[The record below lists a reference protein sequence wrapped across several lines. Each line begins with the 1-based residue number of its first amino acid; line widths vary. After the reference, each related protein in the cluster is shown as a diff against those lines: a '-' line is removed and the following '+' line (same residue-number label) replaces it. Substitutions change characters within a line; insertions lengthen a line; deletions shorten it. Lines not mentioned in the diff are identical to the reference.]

1 MRAAVPDSVI
11 LEDFMGPEELARIY
25 SQTRLNVHPA
35 TYDAF
40 GMTIV
45 EAASQVLQQSSGIG
59 TDCTPNVT
67 LGPFHFYSQG
77 APSLVHDGDGA
88 VGATDLLSAALG
100 EVLLA
105 DLAGDVGQ
113 LADNVQRLL
122 GDASG
127 LLGVAARASEKARS
141 WSEGANAGRL
151 VGLVEVA
158 IAALRGQ

>member
-1 MRAAVPDSVI
+1 M
-11 LEDFMGPEELARIY
+11 
-25 SQTRLNVHPA
+25 
-35 TYDAF
+35 
-40 GMTIV
+40 
-45 EAASQVLQQSSGIG
+45 
-59 TDCTPNVT
+59 
-67 LGPFHFYSQG
+67 
-77 APSLVHDGDGA
+77 
-88 VGATDLLSAALG
+88 GATDLLSAALG

-158 IAALRGQ
+158 IAASRGQ